1 MKPIRKLNGCLALL
15 SYLFFTSQVTAQTLP
30 NGNYDTADFGTIN
43 IECISSEMCFG
54 TYENGQSYL
63 YLNSRDNSQ
72 NFTGYWVEAESSKP
86 CAETHQFPNL
96 QSNAWGNLNVTFD
109 LSANSLSGFWG
120 YCEDHPNKALDSTR
134 AQMPTAQDSTS
145 VDVVSMAQFLV
156 GSWLPSPDSSARRND
171 TYTFNPDG
179 TFVISDGSSNSP
191 LGSWTLNST
200 SQMIMDGRVDEPI
213 SIEIVGQD
221 IKMGGQQYTQ
231 EPFNG
236 LSYDGQSVLG
246 DVQTE
251 GVFQPKW
258 PSDGTT
264 PVVGN
269 YELSFIVLGP
279 VDSFRPST
287 ADASSKPIYVEFWNV
302 TEPTTTDVDGREV
315 RKDIVGFWPTE
326 YKVGPDSLSFHGY
339 HPQWGDIYFDARF
352 DSTRVQAQYQYERMG
367 GGDGSGVDK
376 PAKTDEPLIFG
387 DMLVRGHIFRD
398 VALYIGWFD

>member
-1 MKPIRKLNGCLALL
+1 MSCLFAA
-15 SYLFFTSQVTAQTLP
+15 SQAAAQTLP
-30 NGNYDTADFGTIN
+30 NGIYEKTDFGAIK
-43 IECISSEMCFG
+43 IECISSKLCFG
-54 TYENGQSYL
+54 TYEDGQSYL
-63 YLNSRDNSQ
+63 YLTSRDHSQ
-72 NFTGYWVEAESSKP
+72 NFTGYWVEKESSKP
-86 CAETHQFPNL
+86 CSAAHQFPNL
-96 QSNAWGNLNVTFD
+96 QSHAWGNVNVTFD

-120 YCEDHPNKALDSTR
+120 YCEDHPNKKLDGTR
-134 AQMPTAQDSTS
+134 AQTAAAEDTAR
-145 VDVVSMAQFLV
+145 VDVASTRQFLV
-156 GSWLPSPDSSARRND
+156 GSWMPAPNSSARRND

-191 LGSWTLNST
+191 LGSWELDSAGRLVL
-200 SQMIMDGRVDEPI
+200 DGRVNEPV

-221 IKMGGQQYTQ
+221 MKMSGDQYTQ

-236 LSYDGQSVLG
+236 RSYGGQGVLG

-264 PVVGN
+264 PMVGN

-279 VDSFRPST
+279 VESFRPST
-287 ADASSKPIYVEFWNV
+287 ADASSKPIYVEFWNT
-302 TEPTTTDVDGREV
+302 TETTTTDVDGREV

-326 YKVGPDSLSFHGY
+326 YEVSPDSLSFHGY

-352 DSTRVQAQYQYERMG
+352 DSTRVQTQYNYERG
-367 GGDGSGVDK
+367 GGDSSGFEK
-376 PAKTDEPLIFG
+376 PAKADEPLIHG

-398 VALYIGWFD
+398 IALYIGWFD

>member
-1 MKPIRKLNGCLALL
+1 MKPIRKLCGCVTLL
-15 SYLFFTSQVTAQTLP
+15 SCLFLPLQAAAQTLP
-30 NGNYDTADFGTIN
+30 NGNYDTTDFGTIKV
-43 IECISSEMCFG
+43 ECVSSDMCFG

-63 YLNSRDNSQ
+63 YLNSRDGSQ
-72 NFTGYWVEAESSKP
+72 NFTGYWVEAESSQP
-86 CAETHQFPNL
+86 CAVTQQFPNI
-96 QSNAWGNLNVTFD
+96 QSNAWGKVNVTFD
-109 LSANSLSGFWG
+109 LSADNLSGVWG
-120 YCEDHPNKALDSTR
+120 YCEDQPSKTLDGTR
-134 AQMPTAQDSTS
+134 AQTPTAQNTAS
-145 VDVVSMAQFLV
+145 VDVASMAQFLV

-191 LGSWTLNST
+191 LGTWELNSAG
-200 SQMIMDGRVDEPI
+200 QMVMDGRVDEPF

-221 IKMGGQQYTQ
+221 IKMSGDQYTK

-236 LSYDGQSVLG
+236 RSYGGQSVLG

-251 GVFQPKW
+251 GVFLPKW

-264 PVVGN
+264 PMVGT
-269 YELSFIVLGP
+269 YELSFIVLES

-287 ADASSKPIYVEFWNV
+287 ADASSKPIYVEFWNT
-302 TEPTTTDVDGREV
+302 TETTTTDADGREV
-315 RKDIVGFWPTE
+315 RKDIVSFWPTE
-326 YKVGPDSLSFHGY
+326 YEVSPDSLSFHGY

-352 DSTRVQAQYQYERMG
+352 DSTRVQTQYQYERG
-367 GGDGSGVDK
+367 GGDGSGFDK
-376 PAKTDEPLIFG
+376 PAKADEPLIFG